1 METTTLEARITN
13 PALAVPGA
21 LDALQALNKAI
32 SRVRISP
39 GLLEL
44 MHLRASQ
51 INGCGVCAVQ
61 HPKIARKLGETDD
74 RIFAVAAWRDAPF
87 FTDAE
92 RAALALTEAVT
103 RLADAA
109 DPVPDSV
116 WDEAARHYD
125 EQELA
130 ALVLSIATINVWN
143 RLNVATRQVAGSWRE
158 EARRQTA

>member
-1 METTTLEARITN
+1 METTTLEPRIAN
-13 PALAVPGA
+13 PAFAVPGA
-21 LDALQALNKAI
+21 MDALTALNQAI
-32 SRVRISP
+32 SRVRIDP
-39 GLLEL
+39 RMLEL

-103 RLADAA
+103 RVADTA
-109 DPVPDSV
+109 DPVPDDV
-116 WDEAARHYD
+116 WEDAARHYD

-143 RLNVATRQVAGSWRE
+143 RLNVATRQVAGQEW
-158 EARRQTA
+158 